1 MAAAAIGAAIGGGL
15 HLIGDI
21 IDDGK
26 VNDPWQAYA
35 GDILLGALPVAGGS
49 VTTRVTT
56 GVWPTVVKY
65 LGLHPP
71 HHKFFGRWRWWHFQ
85 WQFYRPGTR
94 KSGWALRIP
103 IPWLK

>member
-35 GDILLGALPVAGGS
+35 GDILLEALLVAGGS
-49 VTTRVTT
+49 VTTRAAS

-71 HHKFFGRWRWWHFQ
+71 HHKFFGRWRWWHLQ
-85 WQFYRPGTR
+85 W
-94 KSGWALRIP
+94 
-103 IPWLK
+103 